1 MAVCISWVLPSIS
14 EYDTLDINALMTLYS
29 EFDFVCI
36 EVCMTFF
43 YSKELITYSE
53 FCSIFYESQI
63 LSDIQQILCLY
74 TLFKILYNDI
84 LLWILMTSVIFVHII
99 IAFCI
104 HWWHNSNG
112 LHGEF
117 LKRIMWDEMDT
128 RSLLIEKWWKCYD
141 K

>member
-104 HWWHNSNG
+104 H
-112 LHGEF
+112 
-117 LKRIMWDEMDT
+117 
-128 RSLLIEKWWKCYD
+128 
-141 K
+141 